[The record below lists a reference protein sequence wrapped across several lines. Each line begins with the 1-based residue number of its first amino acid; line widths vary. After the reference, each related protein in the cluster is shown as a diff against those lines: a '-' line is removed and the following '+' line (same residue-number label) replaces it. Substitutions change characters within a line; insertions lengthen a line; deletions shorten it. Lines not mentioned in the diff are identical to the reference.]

1 MMTVLPAVA
10 LAQVRSEKA
19 PPDASRRQRV
29 EVLFRNGPSPLHRL
43 ILAYRTGREPPR

>member
-1 MMTVLPAVA
+1 MTTVPRAIP

-29 EVLFRNGPSPLHRL
+29 EVLFRNGPSPLYRL
-43 ILAYRTGREPPR
+43 ILAYRTRPEPPP